1 MMQLL
6 SDSEVQSKRLRDLEG
21 HRVSL
26 TIADGSQVD
35 NVLLVSAGRGTVSSV
50 WLDMGG
56 MDVFLHHSQ
65 VLAAW
70 DHAGGK
76 AA

>member
-6 SDSEVQSKRLRDLEG
+6 RNDEVQSKWLQDLEG

-26 TIADGSQVD
+26 TIADGSQIND
-35 NVLLVSAGRGTVSSV
+35 VLLVSAGRGTVSSV
-50 WLDMGG
+50 WLEMDG